1 MVHPSHVAS
10 SQPGVGLAAAE
21 LALLGVTRLV
31 AVRVLGALLAAL
43 GISERA
49 VLVTEEERLRG
60 CLISLH
66 RYVRAVRQGKGL
78 EPKRRAGGARRRM
91 GDGEE
96 KVIRSF
102 LASHPQATVDELR
115 EHLANETGAPTGSV
129 PGAVEIRVFR
139 QIYAQLPDRRY
150 RGVAVS
156 RSSDGRRARGARR
169 RYGATSKQ

>member
-31 AVRVLGALLAAL
+31 AVRVPGALLAAL

-129 PGAVEIRVFR
+129 PGAVEILGGGLTDPEV
-139 QIYAQLPDRRY
+139 IL
-150 RGVAVS
+150 GAVKDKT
-156 RSSDGRRARGARR
+156 RHEEECHQGH
-169 RYGATSKQ
+169 QENQ